1 MILKINSID
10 HSGSIVDGPGVRTVL
25 FVQGC
30 KRGCDGCHNPKTWD
44 ANKGKEVI
52 IEEII
57 EELENK
63 CRNKN
68 LTISGGEPLL
78 QYPAILDLVKKLHD
92 FNITLYTG
100 FEIKD
105 VPEEILNHINYI
117 KVGNYI
123 KEQRTTIN
131 PYIGSK
137 NQRFINLECKNNEI
151 N

>member
-10 HSGSIVDGPGVRTVL
+10 YSGSIVDGPGIRTVL

-30 KRGCDGCHNPKTWD
+30 KRECDGCHNPKTWD
-44 ANKGKEVI
+44 ANKEKEVI

-78 QYPAILDLVKKLHD
+78 QYPAILDLVKKLQD

-137 NQRFINLECKNNEI
+137 NQRFINLEYKNNEI